1 MNTTIQRK
9 TTTLPLLIAI
19 ALLFVRCPA
28 FAAPNNNTNL
38 GFGSLPS
45 NTDGEFNTG
54 IGFKALNMNLDGNN
68 NTAIGARALAGFNTG
83 GGGNAAL
90 GVEALVRLTRGI
102 DNTAIGNAALWNLT
116 DGNFNI
122 ALGFFAGQLLTTGD
136 QNIDIGNQG
145 VNGDSATIRIGEH
158 HGRTFIAGISGTAVT
173 GPGVVVDAS
182 GQLGVLPSSARFKN
196 DIKPMDKASE
206 AILALKPVT
215 FRYKKEI
222 DSKGIPQF
230 GLVAEEVEKINP
242 DLIARDAD
250 GKPYTVR
257 YDAVNAM
264 LLNEFLKEHR
274 KVEEQ
279 SGKLQNQ
286 ARKIQEQEAT
296 ITQLKKD
303 FGATS
308 AQLTARLD
316 EQASQIQKVSAQIEA
331 SKPAPQTVLNNQ

>member
-116 DGNFNI
+116 AGNFNI
-122 ALGFFAGQLLTTGD
+122 AATKVLMAIRPPFASASTMEGLL
-136 QNIDIGNQG
+136 
-145 VNGDSATIRIGEH
+145 S
-158 HGRTFIAGISGTAVT
+158 
-173 GPGVVVDAS
+173 
-182 GQLGVLPSSARFKN
+182 
-196 DIKPMDKASE
+196 
-206 AILALKPVT
+206 LAL
-215 FRYKKEI
+215 
-222 DSKGIPQF
+222 
-230 GLVAEEVEKINP
+230 AEQRLQAQELLLMP
-242 DLIARDAD
+242 
-250 GKPYTVR
+250 
-257 YDAVNAM
+257 AVNLACYRPRLVSRM
-264 LLNEFLKEHR
+264 ISSRWTRQAK
-274 KVEEQ
+274 Q
-279 SGKLQNQ
+279 SL
-286 ARKIQEQEAT
+286 
-296 ITQLKKD
+296 
-303 FGATS
+303 
-308 AQLTARLD
+308 
-316 EQASQIQKVSAQIEA
+316 
-331 SKPAPQTVLNNQ
+331 P